1 MLNGLRGLMAKIFG
15 PIAKLLLKL
24 GISPDAVTIVGTIG
38 VLVTALWAFPTG
50 HIAAG
55 SLIIGFFVFA
65 DSLDGTM
72 ARLSGRSGPWGAFL
86 DSTLDRLADA
96 AIFVGLA
103 WYFLSHSTERWATAG
118 VLAAVSCLV
127 FGMLVSYARARAEG
141 LGMTANVGI
150 AERPERL
157 LISLLAACIAG
168 FTNNDGIL
176 VVALLFLAIA
186 SIITLI
192 QRIHVVRVQGMAL
205 AGAAHDQAQ
214 DQARTDAATECV

>member
-1 MLNGLRGLMAKIFG
+1 MAKIFG
-15 PIAKLLLKL
+15 PIAKILLKL
-24 GISPDAVTIVGTIG
+24 GISADVVTIVGTIG
-38 VLVTALWAFPTG
+38 VIVAALWAFPTN
-50 HIAAG
+50 HLAAG

-72 ARLSGRSGPWGAFL
+72 ARLSGQSGPWGAFL

-103 WYFLSHSTERWATAG
+103 WYFLAHGQERWATLG
-118 VLAAVSCLV
+118 VIASVSCLV

-157 LISLLAACIAG
+157 LISLLAACVAG
-168 FTNNDGIL
+168 FTSNDGVL
-176 VVALLFLAIA
+176 MFALMFLALA
-186 SIITLI
+186 SIITLV
-192 QRIHVVRVQGMAL
+192 QRIAVVRQQGMAL
-205 AGAAHDQAQ
+205 QEVQEG
-214 DQARTDAATECV
+214 EGN

>member
-1 MLNGLRGLMAKIFG
+1 MLNGLRGVMAKIFG
-15 PIAKLLLKL
+15 PIAKVLLKM
-24 GISPDAVTIVGTIG
+24 GISPDVVTIVGTIG
-38 VLVTALWAFPTG
+38 VVVTALWAFPTG

-103 WYFLSHSTERWATAG
+103 WYFLAHGQERWVQLG
-118 VLAAVSCLV
+118 VIAAVSCLV

-157 LISLLAACIAG
+157 LISLLAACVAG
-168 FTNNDGIL
+168 FAGNDGIL
-176 VVALLFLAIA
+176 MFALMFLALA
-186 SIITLI
+186 SIFTFI
-192 QRIHVVRVQGMAL
+192 QRVVVVRAQGTVLQEAPE
-205 AGAAHDQAQ
+205 G
-214 DQARTDAATECV
+214 EGN

>member
-1 MLNGLRGLMAKIFG
+1 MLNGLRGVMAKIFG

-24 GISPDAVTIVGTIG
+24 GISPDAVTIIGTIG
-38 VLVTALWAFPTG
+38 VVVTALWAFPTG
-50 HIAAG
+50 HLAGG

-103 WYFLSHSTERWATAG
+103 WYFSSHVGEKWALIG
-118 VLAAVSCLV
+118 VIAAVACLV
-127 FGMLVSYARARAEG
+127 FGLLVSYARARAEG

-168 FTNNDGIL
+168 FAGADSVL
-176 VVALLFLAIA
+176 VWALVFLAVA

-192 QRIHVVRVQGMAL
+192 QRIAVVHKQGLVLQGNNPA
-205 AGAAHDQAQ
+205 AG
-214 DQARTDAATECV
+214 E